1 MDQPIDEGPHLG
13 PVRRR
18 ALFVDLYQTVRL
30 VRSVAGSQTV
40 VAAAGVDDSWIAY
53 ECLAVGYS

>member
-18 ALFVDLYQTVRL
+18 TLFVDLYVTVPS
-30 VRSVAGSQTV
+30 VRSVARSQTV
-40 VAAAGVDDSWIAY
+40 VAAAGVDGIRIAY